1 MSSPSVPGA
10 RALDALNFALADV
23 RDGLG
28 PYLAVYLLAQGWDQA
43 ATGLVLAV
51 SGIAGL
57 LAQAPAGALV
67 DAVAAR
73 RTVIAVAA
81 LMVTA
86 ACLLIP
92 LFPGFWPVAAL
103 QAGSGMAA
111 AVFPPAIAGLTL
123 GLAGRAAF
131 ARRTGRN
138 EAWNHAG
145 NAVAA
150 AAAGGLSLWFGPV
163 AVFWLL
169 GGMALASLAA
179 AFAIPAERI
188 DPALARGADDGGQAG
203 GASAWRVLATCRP
216 LLVFALCVALFHLAN
231 AAMLPL
237 VGQKLAQQ
245 DLKQG
250 TALMS
255 ACIVAAQLVMV
266 PMAALAGA
274 KAEAWGRKPLF
285 LAGFAVLALRGWLYT
300 LSDDAWWL
308 VGVQCLD
315 GVGAGLFGALMPMIV
330 ADLTK
335 GTGHFGA
342 GLGAVATAQG
352 IGASLSNAAAGWV
365 VVQAGYSAAFLA
377 LAATAA
383 AGALL
388 FWQAMPETA
397 RDAVTP
403 AAANPASSA
412 SPTR

>member
-1 MSSPSVPGA
+1 MSPSRIPGA
-10 RALDALNFALADV
+10 RALDGLNFALADV

-28 PYLAVYLLAQGWDQA
+28 PYLAVYLLALGWDPAQ
-43 ATGLVLAV
+43 TGLVLAI

-73 RTVIAVAA
+73 RAVPVAA
-81 LMVTA
+81 ALVVTA

-92 LFPGFWPVAAL
+92 AFPGFWPVAAL
-103 QAGSGMAA
+103 QAASGMAA
-111 AVFPPAIAGLTL
+111 AAFAPAIAAITL

-131 ARRTGRN
+131 SRRTGRN
-138 EAWNHAG
+138 EAFNHAG
-145 NAVAA
+145 NAASA

-169 GGMALASLAA
+169 GGMALASIVAA
-179 AFAIPAERI
+179 LAIPADRI
-188 DPALARGADDGGQAG
+188 DPRLARGADEAG
-203 GASAWRVLATCRP
+203 GEQVSAWRTLLACRP

-245 DLKQG
+245 DLNRG

-274 KAEAWGRKPLF
+274 RADAWGRKPLF

-300 LSDDAWWL
+300 LSDDPWWL
-308 VGVQCLD
+308 VSVQALD
-315 GVGAGLFGALMPMIV
+315 GVGAGLFGALMPMIT
-330 ADLTK
+330 ADLTR

-352 IGASLSNAAAGWV
+352 LGASLSNGLAGWV

-388 FWQAMPETA
+388 FWWAMPETA
-397 RDAVTP
+397 HVPGP
-403 AAANPASSA
+403 ALHA
-412 SPTR
+412 TG

>member
-1 MSSPSVPGA
+1 V
-10 RALDALNFALADV
+10 
-23 RDGLG
+23 
-28 PYLAVYLLAQGWDQA
+28 
-43 ATGLVLAV
+43 VLAI
-51 SGIAGL
+51 SGVAGL

-67 DAVAAR
+67 DAVTAR
-73 RTVIAVAA
+73 RAVLALAA
-81 LMVTA
+81 LVVTA

-92 LFPGFWPVAAL
+92 AFPGFWPVAAL

-111 AVFPPAIAGLTL
+111 AVFAPAIAALTL

-131 ARRTGRN
+131 SRRIGRN
-138 EAWNHAG
+138 EAFNHAG
-145 NAVAA
+145 NAASA

-169 GGMALASLAA
+169 GGMALASIAATLAV
-179 AFAIPAERI
+179 PAGRI
-188 DPALARGADDGGQAG
+188 DQRLARGADADGGEP
-203 GASAWRVLATCRP
+203 ASAWRTLLACRP
-216 LLVFALCVALFHLAN
+216 LLVFAFCVALFHLAN

-245 DLKQG
+245 DLNRG

-274 KAEAWGRKPLF
+274 RADAWGRKPLF
-285 LAGFAVLALRGWLYT
+285 LAGFAVLALRGVLYT
-300 LSDDAWWL
+300 LSEDPWWL
-308 VGVQCLD
+308 VGVQALD
-315 GVGAGLFGALMPMIV
+315 GVGAGLFGALMPMIT
-330 ADLTK
+330 ADLTR

-352 IGASLSNAAAGWV
+352 LGASVSNAAAGWM

-383 AGALL
+383 AGAPGPGCGVVAGDGCVLACAAL
-388 FWQAMPETA
+388 AAIDSWIMPGSIMPKPAPMPIPIAPPAPPPDSAILAMLC
-397 RDAVTP
+397 AV
-403 AAANPASSA
+403 
-412 SPTR
+412 